1 MNRGVRDLFQYEVDM
16 RASSLMIALVVF
28 SGAALAQKP
37 AAYPAHGQSPSQQS
51 RDDGACYSWAKSNT
65 GIDPA
70 IVATTPL
77 PPPAPTGAR
86 VGGAARGAAA
96 GAIIGDVNHH
106 DPGHGAAV
114 GATAG
119 ALVGGVRARS
129 QAAAQV
135 QNEQAGRQA
144 QMNTY
149 WRAYGAC
156 MQGRGYTVQ

>member
-1 MNRGVRDLFQYEVDM
+1 MKSR
-16 RASSLMIALVVF
+16 LMIALVVF
-28 SGAALAQKP
+28 SSAALAQKP
-37 AAYPAHGQSPSQQS
+37 VTYPAHGQSPQQQS

-70 IVATTPL
+70 VIAGTPV
-77 PPPAPTGAR
+77 PAPGPTGAR

-96 GAIIGDVNHH
+96 GAMIGDVNHH

-119 ALVGGVRARS
+119 ALVGGARARS

-135 QNEQAGRQA
+135 HNAQAGQQA

-149 WRAYGAC
+149 WRAYAAC

>member
-1 MNRGVRDLFQYEVDM
+1 MKR
-16 RASSLMIALVVF
+16 SLIA
-28 SGAALAQKP
+28 GALLLTTTMAFAQKP
-37 AAYPAHGQSPSQQS
+37 AVYPAHGQTSDKQAS
-51 RDDGACYSWAKSNT
+51 DDGACYAWAKQNT

-70 IVATTPL
+70 VIAQTP
-77 PPPAPTGAR
+77 PPPAGPTGAR

-96 GAIIGDVNHH
+96 GAIIGDVNHN

-119 ALVGGVRARS
+119 ALAGGVRSRRQHAEQA
-129 QAAAQV
+129 QAA
-135 QNEQAGRQA
+135 QANTQA
-144 QMNTY
+144 TMNTY

>member
-1 MNRGVRDLFQYEVDM
+1 MKAIFLT
-16 RASSLMIALVVF
+16 AALAMT
-28 SGAALAQKP
+28 SGAAFAAKP
-37 AAYPAHGQSPSQQS
+37 AVYPAHGQSPSKQS
-51 RDDGACYSWAKSNT
+51 QDDGACYAWAKQNT

-70 IVATTPL
+70 VVAGT
-77 PPPAPTGAR
+77 PPPPQGPTGAR

-96 GAIIGDVNHH
+96 GALIGDVNHN

-119 ALVGGVRARS
+119 AVAGGVRSRR
-129 QAAAQV
+129 QHAAQA
-135 QNEQAGRQA
+135 QNAQANQQA
-144 QMNTY
+144 EMNTY